1 MPSTDDD
8 DDWDDPDEDGVSGDE
23 DEPATVTC
31 PYCQEQVY
39 EDAVRCPRC
48 ENYISQ
54 EDAPPAQRPW
64 WIVLGALAVLVIVA
78 LWILSNM

>member
-1 MPSTDDD
+1 MPYPDD
-8 DDWDDPDEDGVSGDE
+8 DDWDDPDEDESSDAD
-23 DEPATVTC
+23 DEPTTVIC
-31 PYCQEQVY
+31 PYCREEIH
-39 EDAVRCPRC
+39 EDTVRCPRC

-78 LWILSNM
+78 LWVLLNA

>member
-1 MPSTDDD
+1 MSYTDD
-8 DDWDDPDEDGVSGDE
+8 DDWDGPDEDDSSDVD

-31 PYCQEQVY
+31 PYCQEEIH

-78 LWILSNM
+78 LWVLLNV